1 MYHKTAEQLAK
12 EFVVIPDPRL
22 DEAAKSAKLI
32 VEEFGPVEIIDNHVK
47 AHKALGK
54 ILEDVDRNDTEGI
67 AACLAVMAFI
77 EEVLA
82 KAIIGEDRITIIKIT

>member
-1 MYHKTAEQLAK
+1 MYHKTSQQLAE
-12 EFVVIPDPRL
+12 EFIVIPDPRL

-32 VEEFGPVEIIDNHVK
+32 VEQFGPVEIIDNHVK

-54 ILEDVDRNDTEGI
+54 ILENVDQNDTQGI
-67 AACLAVMAFI
+67 AACLGVMAFL

-82 KAIIGEDRITIIKIT
+82 KAIIGEDRITILKIK

>member
-1 MYHKTAEQLAK
+1 MYHKTSQQLAE

-54 ILEDVDRNDTEGI
+54 ILEGADRTDTQGI
-67 AACLAVMAFI
+67 SACLAVMAFI
-77 EEVLA
+77 EEVMA
-82 KAIIGEDRITIIKIT
+82 KAIIGEDRITIIKIK

>member
-1 MYHKTAEQLAK
+1 MYHKTSQQLAE
-12 EFVVIPDPRL
+12 EFIVIPDPRL

-32 VEEFGPVEIIDNHVK
+32 VEQFGPVEIIDNHVK

-54 ILEDVDRNDTEGI
+54 ILENADQNDTQGI
-67 AACLAVMAFI
+67 AACLGVMAFL

-82 KAIIGEDRITIIKIT
+82 KAIIGEDRITIIKIK

>member
-1 MYHKTAEQLAK
+1 MYHKTSQQLAE

-47 AHKALGK
+47 AHRALGK
-54 ILEDVDRNDTEGI
+54 ILEDVDETDTQGI
-67 AACLAVMAFI
+67 AACLGVMAFI

-82 KAIIGEDRITIIKIT
+82 KAIIGEDKITIIKIK